1 MSTDTM
7 YFNSSRLLPSAGRNK
22 TNNLIK
28 QKTRN
33 NRARGNAAKNAN
45 NNNYITD
52 IPPPQTL
59 PNGQKPNFGH
69 SSYKKP
75 SFNQKKH
82 SPPSSP
88 SSTTT
93 SGKKNRQNNKETP
106 RQNNK
111 DDTRLLSQNLKN
123 LLLNQKQSPHGSQ
136 GIIPMGCN
144 GSAKK
149 LSHSYAGSTFATNGP
164 REAKNLPKPSFL

>member
-1 MSTDTM
+1 MLLRTPIITTISQIYHLLKLFLTVRNLTSAILPTRNHHLIKRSTLH
-7 YFNSSRLLPSAGRNK
+7 LLP
-22 TNNLIK
+22 
-28 QKTRN
+28 
-33 NRARGNAAKNAN
+33 
-45 NNNYITD
+45 
-52 IPPPQTL
+52 L
-59 PNGQKPNFGH
+59 PLQLL
-69 SSYKKP
+69 
-75 SFNQKKH
+75 QV
-82 SPPSSP
+82 
-88 SSTTT
+88 
-93 SGKKNRQNNKETP
+93 KKNRQNNKETP

>member
-75 SFNQKKH
+75 SLIKR
-82 SPPSSP
+82 
-88 SSTTT
+88 STLH
-93 SGKKNRQNNKETP
+93 
-106 RQNNK
+106 
-111 DDTRLLSQNLKN
+111 LLPLPLQ
-123 LLLNQKQSPHGSQ
+123 LLQVIKTDR
-136 GIIPMGCN
+136 II
-144 GSAKK
+144 KK
-149 LSHSYAGSTFATNGP
+149 LHDRTTKMILVY
-164 REAKNLPKPSFL
+164 

>member
-69 SSYKKP
+69 SSHKKP

-82 SPPSSP
+82 SPPSSLP
-88 SSTTT
+88 LQLLQV
-93 SGKKNRQNNKETP
+93 KKTDR
-106 RQNNK
+106 
-111 DDTRLLSQNLKN
+111 
-123 LLLNQKQSPHGSQ
+123 
-136 GIIPMGCN
+136 II
-144 GSAKK
+144 KK
-149 LSHSYAGSTFATNGP
+149 LHDRTTKMILVY
-164 REAKNLPKPSFL
+164 

>member
-1 MSTDTM
+1 M

-69 SSYKKP
+69 SSNKKP

-93 SGKKNRQNNKETP
+93 LGKK
-106 RQNNK
+106 
-111 DDTRLLSQNLKN
+111 
-123 LLLNQKQSPHGSQ
+123 KQ
-136 GIIPMGCN
+136 
-144 GSAKK
+144 
-149 LSHSYAGSTFATNGP
+149 T
-164 REAKNLPKPSFL
+164 E